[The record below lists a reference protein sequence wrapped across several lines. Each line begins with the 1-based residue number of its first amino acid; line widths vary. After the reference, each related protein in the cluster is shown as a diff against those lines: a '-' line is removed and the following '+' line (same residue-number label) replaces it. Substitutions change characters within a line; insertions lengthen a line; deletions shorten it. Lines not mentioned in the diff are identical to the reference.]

1 MYLTPSL
8 LYRHTSFIPLPLPF
22 DPSQSLPPPLSL
34 CVPSVLPSFYKV
46 THSWM
51 VRPALLRSLPIH
63 GWSGQ
68 PSSDLFPFMDGQASP
83 PQISSHSW
91 MVRPA
96 LLRSLPI
103 HGWSGQ
109 PSSDLFPFMDGQASP
124 PQISSQIPLGG
135 LLFHGWSGQPSS
147 DLFPFMD
154 GQASPPQIS
163 SHSWMVRP
171 ALLRSLPKFPSEV
184 CSFPSSSTTL
194 VCLLFLAV
202 FLPHSLYMHCQS
214 HSVFKCFPL

>member
-1 MYLTPSL
+1 MDGQAS
-8 LYRHTSFIPLPLPF
+8 
-22 DPSQSLPPPLSL
+22 PPQIS
-34 CVPSVLPSFYKV
+34 S
-46 THSWM
+46 HSWM

-109 PSSDLFPFMDGQASP
+109 PSSDLFPNSP
-124 PQISSQIPLGG
+124 RRFALSLHRLP
-135 LLFHGWSGQPSS
+135 PSCAC
-147 DLFPFMD
+147 FFW
-154 GQASPPQIS
+154 Q
-163 SHSWMVRP
+163 
-171 ALLRSLPKFPSEV
+171 
-184 CSFPSSSTTL
+184 SSSPIPCTCTANL
-194 VCLLFLAV
+194 ILFSNA
-202 FLPHSLYMHCQS
+202 FLFRCQS
-214 HSVFKCFPL
+214 LHLSIICNVYSCIFLMAKVLYFNNVIMVVLVTVLMIANNTILTINVITSTTIMVIMTSS